1 MLTHK
6 TLRRVLKSSLKSKN
20 IIISVFARGG
30 SLGRGGGGK
39 SKSKSKQVSEE
50 MFSLIDG
57 KLHLNRN
64 KRLLY

>member
-1 MLTHK
+1 M
-6 TLRRVLKSSLKSKN
+6 KSSLKSKN

-39 SKSKSKQVSEE
+39 SKSKSKSKQVSEE